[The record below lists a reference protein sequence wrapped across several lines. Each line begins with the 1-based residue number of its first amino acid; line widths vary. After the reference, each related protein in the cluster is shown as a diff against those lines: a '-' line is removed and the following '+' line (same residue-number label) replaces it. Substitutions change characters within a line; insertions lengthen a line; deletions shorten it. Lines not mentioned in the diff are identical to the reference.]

1 MASPVS
7 DPVTLAAVRPQRTFL
22 GHPIGLYFLFFT
34 EMWERFSYYGMRALL
49 MLYMVNYFRMSQ
61 KEASFYY
68 KWYTSL
74 VYLTPL
80 LGGYIADRY
89 LGNKRAVVIGAVSM
103 AIGHFLMAFEPLPAF
118 FSALVFL
125 IIGNGF
131 FKPNMSTQVGRLYPP
146 NDPRR
151 DGAYTIFYM
160 GINLG
165 ALLSPLGCGWL
176 AENTLGGYHSGFTVA
191 GIGMVCGLV
200 IYLVG
205 LPWIKELNP
214 SQEPS
219 AAAGKAESL
228 PRDFIAALRD
238 LQKQTEKAKSDVFVA
253 MVHMPE
259 LPRGFNV
266 KKGGLLKDE
275 VRYDATTQT
284 LIATKR
290 LTDSEIQAL
299 MMTINDPRF
308 AEMAESENGGPPA
321 IGRQFALP
329 EKVAEQTP
337 SATRALNQ
345 VGPFLMAVAGGMLA
359 VVALLLGF
367 LKGFSWDGFLN
378 TTVPLLLIA
387 IPTLIGSWILSRVH
401 NAMRDRVMAIFGLG
415 VFVVFFWAAFEQA
428 GNALNLW
435 ADKTTDRYLTTVAP
449 PPPIFPMVIESEES
463 IDRPASSWDRWST
476 MFRLKPGAGV
486 GSNFLDPVPTA
497 WFQSINAVAI
507 VIIAPFFAIMWTWL
521 GRRGWNPSI
530 PTKMAVGLV
539 LMGLGFVI
547 MIYAGEREN
556 QPSEIA
562 YRGPLPEQIKLTGQQ
577 QLATEEEGKG
587 LEAYHAGR
595 LRYDAAEGK
604 LKMTGVLPDTERDRI
619 VRDTAPTNFKKA
631 VEALKEMSIAN
642 QGEGTASVTIER
654 VPDGFDLRYAG
665 FSKRKIDFNPSTRQ
679 LTATNIELADKD
691 VKALLV
697 AGGDKNLRNALDQLY
712 VNSSAFRVSSWWL
725 FWFYILAT
733 LGELCLSPVG
743 LSMVSKLAPAKFAT
757 MLMGMWLL
765 TSFFGGFAAG
775 SFGEIWG
782 TVAPIEFFW
791 IFVAAL
797 GVAALVLFVL
807 VRKIV
812 AMMHG
817 VN

>member
-7 DPVTLAAVRPQRTFL
+7 DPVMLSAVRPQRTFL

-61 KEASFYY
+61 KEASTYY

-80 LGGYIADRY
+80 LGGYLADRY
-89 LGNKRAVVIGAVSM
+89 LGNKRAVVIGAISM

-118 FSALVFL
+118 FSALIFL

-165 ALLSPLGCGWL
+165 AFLSPLGCGWL
-176 AENTLGGYHSGFTVA
+176 AENTLGGYHSGFTIA
-191 GIGMVCGLV
+191 GVGMVCGLV

-205 LPWIKELNP
+205 LPWIIELNP
-214 SQEPS
+214 NQEPS
-219 AAAGKAESL
+219 AAAGNSESL

-266 KKGGLLKDE
+266 KKAGLLKDE
-275 VRYDATTQT
+275 VRYDASTQT
-284 LIATKR
+284 LISTKR

-308 AEMAESENGGPPA
+308 AEVAESEGGSPSGP
-321 IGRQFALP
+321 GRPQPLS
-329 EKVAEQTP
+329 EKAAEQTDS
-337 SATRALNQ
+337 SA
-345 VGPFLMAVAGGMLA
+345 PFLNRAAPYALA
-359 VVALLLGF
+359 VLGLVTMFCAPSLVMLQLLPWNTMISLEIAAL
-367 LKGFSWDGFLN
+367 
-378 TTVPLLLIA
+378 TALISA
-387 IPTLIGSWILSRVH
+387 WVLAQVH
-401 NAMRDRVMAIFGLG
+401 QALRDRVLAIFSLG

-435 ADKTTDRYLTTVAP
+435 ADKTTNRYLTTVAP
-449 PPPIFPMVIESEES
+449 PPPVFPQVIESEDS

-476 MFRLKPGAGV
+476 MFQLKPGAGL

-507 VIIAPFFAIMWTWL
+507 VVIAPFFAFMWTWL

-530 PTKMAVGLV
+530 PTKMALGLV
-539 LMGLGFVI
+539 LMGLGFVL

-556 QPSEIA
+556 LPSEIA
-562 YRGPLPEQIKLTGQQ
+562 YRGPLPEQIKLTEQQ
-577 QLATEEEGKG
+577 QLATAEEGKG

-595 LRYDAAEGK
+595 LRFDPTEGK

-619 VRDTAPTNFKKA
+619 VRDTAPADFKKA
-631 VEALKEMSIAN
+631 VQALKDKTITN
-642 QGEGTASVTIER
+642 KGEGTASVTIER

-665 FSKRKIDFNPSTRQ
+665 FSKRTIDFNPATRQ
-679 LTATNIELADKD
+679 LTATNIVLADKD

-697 AGGDKNLRNALDQLY
+697 AGGDRNLRTALDQLY

-782 TVAPIEFFW
+782 TVPPIEFFW

-797 GVAALVLFVL
+797 GGAAVVLFVL